1 MANHTHSSSGGGG
14 FRVDLDMTDFT
25 QEISEGIKAAIHRA
39 LVRIGMECESYVITG
54 RLRNSITARRGLYRR
69 GIHTQTHLTTA
80 LTTWSCALRIPCTHL
95 SPFAVNRKMLR
106 SLAGPFS
113 FWTGRFSVRII

>member
-14 FRVDLDMTDFT
+14 FQVDIDISDFT
-25 QEISEGIKAAIHRA
+25 EEISEGIKAAIHRA
-39 LVRIGMECESYVITG
+39 AAKQHYRSAWSVSE
-54 RLRNSITARRGLYRR
+54 RNTPSNTF
-69 GIHTQTHLTTA
+69 TTA

-95 SPFAVNRKMLR
+95 SSFAVNRKMLR

-113 FWTGRFSVRII
+113 FWAGRFSVRII